1 MNDSSKEIVVK
12 ALEKIGLN
20 LVANR
25 NTSMW
30 DTTIDMFI
38 DNNGSIWFGRYGNEN
53 PDKSDTYIKRL
64 SKITYF
70 SSAIDTSI
78 NTSFSSAIDTNP
90 NLTLKTIRNPYFNI
104 TDEYELQIQI
114 DLMSHNIDIATSK

>member
-1 MNDSSKEIVVK
+1 MNDSSKEIVMK

-38 DNNGSIWFGRYGNEN
+38 RNDGSIWFGRYGNEN

-64 SKITYF
+64 SKITCF
-70 SSAIDTSI
+70 SSAIDTS
-78 NTSFSSAIDTNP
+78 FSSAIDANP

-104 TDEYELQIQI
+104 TDKYELQIQI
-114 DLMSHNIDIATSK
+114 DLMDHNIDIVTSK